1 MSRSRIANAL
11 TLALFVAS
19 MAGCSGKSYDRYIPA
34 TTAARQALETGL
46 NAWRDGQRPGMLENE
61 IASVDFVDSR
71 WLDGRVLRDYEIIGD
86 IPGEGPRCFAVKLHL
101 ASPTEEQKVRY
112 YVFGVDPLWVFRQ
125 EDYDMMNHWE
135 CMDEHGKPVP
145 RFSTRRLH

>member
-1 MSRSRIANAL
+1 MQRKQTCAL
-11 TLALFVAS
+11 WPLIILSAIV
-19 MAGCSGKSYDRYIPA
+19 AGCSSKGYDRYIPD

-71 WLDGRVLRDYEIIGD
+71 WLDGRILRDYEIIGD
-86 IPGEGPRCFAVKLHL
+86 IPGGGPRCFTVKLNF

-135 CMDEHGKPVP
+135 CMDEQGKPTP
-145 RFSTRRLH
+145 RFSTRRPR